1 MEEKRYGTFEEFW
14 PFYVREHQKKS
25 TRIMHF
31 VGTTAA
37 VATFA
42 TGLLL
47 RKRWMMIVA
56 PVLGYGP
63 AWISHFFIEKNRPA
77 TFKYPLWSLKADFVM
92 WKKIVTGQMDA
103 EVERCLREH
112 AEAVAKA
119 DEAKKAAAQNAQ
131 NAQNGQNG
139 QHEEQAGTPEVAHAG
154 ERIPSGSVN

>member
-14 PFYVREHQKKS
+14 PFYVREHQKKA
-25 TRIMHF
+25 TRVMHF

-63 AWISHFFIEKNRPA
+63 AWISHFFIEKNTPA
-77 TFKYPLWSLKADFVM
+77 TFKYPLWSLRADFVM
-92 WKKIVTGQMDA
+92 WKKIVTGQMDE
-103 EVERCLREH
+103 EVERVLREH
-112 AEAVAKA
+112 AEKMAAEAAKEKGTEAGAVQA
-119 DEAKKAAAQNAQ
+119 DVPPAQDA
-131 NAQNGQNG
+131 
-139 QHEEQAGTPEVAHAG
+139 HRPHAG
-154 ERIPSGSVN
+154 SNGGVN

>member
-1 MEEKRYGTFEEFW
+1 MEEEKRYGTFEEFW
-14 PFYVREHQKKS
+14 PFYVREHQHKA
-25 TRIMHF
+25 TRILHF

-47 RKRWMMIVA
+47 RKKWMMLVA

-77 TFKYPLWSLKADFVM
+77 TFKYPLWSLRADFVM

-103 EVERCLREH
+103 EVERVLREH
-112 AEAVAKA
+112 AEKVAAGATSGATSEKPSDGPA
-119 DEAKKAAAQNAQ
+119 
-131 NAQNGQNG
+131 
-139 QHEEQAGTPEVAHAG
+139 EQAPQAPQAPQPVQAG
-154 ERIPSGSVN
+154 GAGGVN